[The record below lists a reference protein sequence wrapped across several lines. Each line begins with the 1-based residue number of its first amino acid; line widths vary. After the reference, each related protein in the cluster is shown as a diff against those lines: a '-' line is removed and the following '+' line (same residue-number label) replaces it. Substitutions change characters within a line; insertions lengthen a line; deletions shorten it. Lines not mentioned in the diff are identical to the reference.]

1 MQRIRVVSN
10 LTRASLGLLA
20 ALAACNSDVTAP
32 PTPASISVVGSST
45 YISLVGEVQTLRVLV
60 VDASAKVMAGQ
71 TVTFNVVDGGG
82 TIAPTSAIT
91 AANGEATAAW
101 TIGSATG
108 LQRAQAQVSGVASPI
123 TFLVNAVPAAPATV
137 AVSAGDNQ
145 IAPAGSTLAASP
157 AVIIRDRF
165 GNPVPN
171 ISVFFTVTSGGGSV
185 NASGATTNNAGIA
198 TVSGWRLGGA
208 AGQNRLTALALVN
221 GVGGNPLVFAA
232 TGVAGTSSS
241 MSPLSTTSQ
250 TGTVGLAVSAPP
262 SVRVVDA
269 GGNAVAGAQVT
280 FQGSAGSQTTG
291 AIKLTDANGVA
302 AADSWTLGTTVQS
315 YTLTATSGALTPV
328 IFSATA
334 RPSTAASVVANAG
347 NGQSAIVGRAVT
359 TEPSVR
365 VTDGFGNPVPGLEV
379 VFEVTDGGGV
389 AVGRRPVTNANGIAE
404 VGGWTLGD
412 VVGANALRAT
422 VNAGGTVI
430 ANNPIVFTATATAAP
445 PASLQ
450 LSTGGGQSAIIGST
464 LASPISV
471 IVRDN
476 RGNAA
481 SGIRVTFLVGSG
493 GGALSGS
500 TPLTNAGGIATLSS
514 WTLGPVVGTQTLIAR
529 VTGLPD
535 VIIAAT
541 GIAVTPAT
549 VSALSVLDLGT
560 FPVASLATPLPS
572 VIVRDGGGNRVGGA
586 VVTFIPEAGS
596 SSILTGAVQTTG
608 IDGIA
613 TLTSWNVGNVGSA
626 TLRIRA
632 FVAGL
637 NQLGAE
643 PTFVAR
649 TSGGAASAMQVA
661 PGSVLLQAGTA
672 LSAVTT
678 LPAVRVVDVVG
689 NPIVGVAV
697 TFVGSA
703 GTVTGAAQVTNGN
716 GVAQVG
722 SWTLPAGGGISHTMT
737 AYLVS
742 NATVQLVFTVTV
754 P

>member
-1 MQRIRVVSN
+1 M
-10 LTRASLGLLA
+10 
-20 ALAACNSDVTAP
+20 
-32 PTPASISVVGSST
+32 
-45 YISLVGEVQTLRVLV
+45 
-60 VDASAKVMAGQ
+60 
-71 TVTFNVVDGGG
+71 
-82 TIAPTSAIT
+82 
-91 AANGEATAAW
+91 
-101 TIGSATG
+101 
-108 LQRAQAQVSGVASPI
+108 
-123 TFLVNAVPAAPATV
+123 
-137 AVSAGDNQ
+137 
-145 IAPAGSTLAASP
+145 
-157 AVIIRDRF
+157 
-165 GNPVPN
+165 
-171 ISVFFTVTSGGGSV
+171 
-185 NASGATTNNAGIA
+185 
-198 TVSGWRLGGA
+198 
-208 AGQNRLTALALVN
+208 
-221 GVGGNPLVFAA
+221 
-232 TGVAGTSSS
+232 
-241 MSPLSTTSQ
+241 
-250 TGTVGLAVSAPP
+250 
-262 SVRVVDA
+262 
-269 GGNAVAGAQVT
+269 
-280 FQGSAGSQTTG
+280 
-291 AIKLTDANGVA
+291 
-302 AADSWTLGTTVQS
+302 
-315 YTLTATSGALTPV
+315 
-328 IFSATA
+328 
-334 RPSTAASVVANAG
+334 
-347 NGQSAIVGRAVT
+347 
-359 TEPSVR
+359 R

-535 VIIAAT
+535 VTIAAT

-586 VVTFIPEAGS
+586 VVTFTPEAGS

-649 TSGGAASAMQVA
+649 TSGGTASAMQVA

-703 GTVTGAAQVTNGN
+703 GIVTGAAQVTNAN

-742 NATVQLVFTVTV
+742 NATVQLVFKVTV